1 MNILLTCA
9 GRRNYLVR
17 YFQEAL
23 AGLGCVY
30 AADNS
35 DTAPALQEA
44 DHALI
49 LPPVAAPNYIDV
61 LKEIC
66 RSYDIGL
73 VFSLNDLELPL
84 LARAKQSLLQ
94 SGTIAVVS
102 DPHFVDLCFD
112 KWATDRF
119 LAELGIDRPKTYLTL
134 QDAMQAVDRGELSL
148 PVVVK
153 PRWGTASLL
162 IEYPQTAL
170 ELDMTYRL
178 NELRVKR
185 SLLADT
191 HAGFSD
197 QSHLLVQEMLLGT
210 EYGLD
215 IVNDLQGRYIT
226 TFVKQKLAM
235 RAGET
240 DKARTVT
247 NEGLLALGRT
257 IGEASGHVG
266 NLDCDVFVVGERLSV
281 LEMNPRFGGGYPFS
295 HAAGANLP
303 AAFIAW
309 AQGRSPRKE
318 WLQVASQ
325 VASAK
330 YDSLVEVSHLPRRL
344 ELSANIPRCCDRQAL
359 TDASP

>member
-9 GRRNYLVR
+9 GRRNYLVQ

-23 AGLGCVY
+23 AGQGSVY

-35 DTAPALQEA
+35 VTAPALHEA
-44 DHALI
+44 DHAI
-49 LPPVAAPNYIDV
+49 IVPPVAAPNYIDV
-61 LKEIC
+61 LDDIC
-66 RSYDIGL
+66 RSFDIGL
-73 VFSLNDLELPL
+73 IFSLNDLELPL
-84 LARAKQSLLQ
+84 LSRAKQRLLQ

-119 LAELGIDRPKTYLTL
+119 LAELGIDRPRTYLTL
-134 QDAMQAVDRGELSL
+134 QDAMQAMDRGELSL

-162 IEYPQTAL
+162 IEYPQTL
-170 ELDMTYRL
+170 QELDMTYRL
-178 NELRVKR
+178 NELRVTR

-197 QSHLLVQEMLLGT
+197 QRHLLIQEMLPGT

-215 IVNDLQGRYIT
+215 IVNDLEGRYIT

-235 RAGET
+235 RSGET
-240 DKARTVT
+240 DKAKTVSH
-247 NEGLLALGRT
+247 EGLLALGRT

-266 NLDCDVFVVGERLSV
+266 NLDCDVFVAGERLSV
-281 LEMNPRFGGGYPFS
+281 LELNPRFGGGYPFS

-309 AQGRSPRKE
+309 AQGRSPRQE
-318 WLQVASQ
+318 WLQVAPQ

-330 YDSLVEVSHLPRRL
+330 CDRLVEVSHLANGL
-344 ELSANIPRCCDRQAL
+344 ELKR
-359 TDASP
+359 